1 MKKQVNQSKKTFK
14 PMPIPHRTK
23 SGEPMAYYTLSDD
36 GKIHTEV
43 TRTVCLTRTD
53 ELDSPFPQRWYV
65 DEESGLVIRFPHNQ
79 MGEDLA
85 RDNMRFIWRE
95 QKHQERKYQCVWKG
109 TNKCN
114 QKCEACNSRT
124 SRTVELDK
132 PLSNDANGEGADT
145 YFELSDPTD
154 FTEIV
159 EQKAVFDT
167 LYKALA
173 TLTQKDRNL
182 IIDRVVREKT
192 VRELAP
198 KYGFKSSRSITVHER
213 RILDILQN
221 DEALKKFFK

>member
-1 MKKQVNQSKKTFK
+1 MSKKSFRPT
-14 PMPIPHRTK
+14 PIPHRTK

-43 TRTVCLTRTD
+43 TRAECLARINESD
-53 ELDSPFPQRWYV
+53 NPFPQRWFV
-65 DEESGLVIRFPHNQ
+65 DEESGLVVRLPRNQ
-79 MGEDLA
+79 KGEDLA

-95 QKHQERKYQCVWKG
+95 QKYQERKFQCVWKG

-114 QKCEACNSRT
+114 QKCETCNSRT

-132 PLSNDANGEGADT
+132 PLSNDADSEGVDT
-145 YFELSDPTD
+145 YFELADPTD

-173 TLTQKDRNL
+173 TLTQKDRDL
-182 IIDRVVREKT
+182 IIDRVVHEKT

-198 KYGFKSSRSITVHER
+198 KYGFKSSRSISVHER
-213 RILDILQN
+213 RILDLLRN
-221 DEALKKFFK
+221 NEALKKFFE